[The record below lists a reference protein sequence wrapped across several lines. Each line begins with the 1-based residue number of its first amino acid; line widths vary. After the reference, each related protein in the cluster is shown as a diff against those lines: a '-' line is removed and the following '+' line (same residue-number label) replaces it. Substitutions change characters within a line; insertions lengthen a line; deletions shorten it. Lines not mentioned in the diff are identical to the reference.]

1 MSIVEQNMPGG
12 PALSRNDLRQRVAG
26 QSLFAVLHGLAA
38 QGEFGIDLASRHVHT
53 SPVSASW
60 YSGLL
65 GERRVA
71 SFLDRLGPD
80 VTVLHSVPVGSKS
93 SDIDH
98 VVISQAGVFTI
109 NSKNHPGQAVWVG
122 GHGMMVGGSKVHH
135 LRNASHEAK
144 RAERMLSLASG
155 LTVPVTAVIALVGVA
170 QFTVRQPPKG
180 NGVDIAVVRDRDLVG
195 FLSGRAVFSTEQVQR
210 IVDVAVLA
218 RTWSGTVLRE
228 PDVAELVSVFSAF
241 ETLPPLSPKPR
252 NAAVA
257 VLRAWLGI
265 AAGSI
270 PLYFGSLALIEVLR
284 AL

>member
-1 MSIVEQNMPGG
+1 M
-12 PALSRNDLRQRVAG
+12 
-26 QSLFAVLHGLAA
+26 
-38 QGEFGIDLASRHVHT
+38 
-53 SPVSASW
+53 
-60 YSGLL
+60 
-65 GERRVA
+65 
-71 SFLDRLGPD
+71 
-80 VTVLHSVPVGSKS
+80 
-93 SDIDH
+93 
-98 VVISQAGVFTI
+98 
-109 NSKNHPGQAVWVG
+109 
-122 GHGMMVGGSKVHH
+122 
-135 LRNASHEAK
+135 
-144 RAERMLSLASG
+144 
-155 LTVPVTAVIALVGVA
+155 
-170 QFTVRQPPKG
+170 
-180 NGVDIAVVRDRDLVG
+180 G

-218 RTWSGTVLRE
+218 RTWSSTVLRE